1 MKEKL
6 ALFFDG
12 ANHSKAL
19 IESKV
24 SMDYKKFLR
33 GLNKN
38 YSVVSARYYS
48 GISDEPEYQSVK
60 DFLNGLAKNGY
71 VLVTKPIRKYPDGT
85 IKGNVDIEIAV
96 DMLMMAPR
104 IDKVML
110 FSGDG
115 DFTYLVDTVQ
125 RMGVCVSVCG
135 HKHLTST
142 DLRIQCNEFLDL
154 RSVVNYQ
161 E

>member
-1 MKEKL
+1 MKEKM

-19 IESKV
+19 MESNIN
-24 SMDYKKFLR
+24 MDYKKFLR
-33 GLNKN
+33 GLNRT

-48 GISDEPEYQSVK
+48 GISEEPEYQTVR

-71 VLVTKPIRKYPDGT
+71 VLVTKPIRRYPDGT

-115 DFTYLVDTVQ
+115 DFTYLVDTIQ
-125 RMGVCVSVCG
+125 RMGVYVIVCG
-135 HKHLTST
+135 HKHLTAT
-142 DLRIQCNEFLDL
+142 DLRAQCNEFIDL
-154 RSVVNYQ
+154 RSLVNHQ